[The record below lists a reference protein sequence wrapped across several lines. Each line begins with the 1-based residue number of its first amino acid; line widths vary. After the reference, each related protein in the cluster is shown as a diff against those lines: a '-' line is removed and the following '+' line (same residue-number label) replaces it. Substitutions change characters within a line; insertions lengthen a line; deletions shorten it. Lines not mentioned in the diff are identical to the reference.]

1 MIRLDNWRVRMEV
14 RDRELGYES
23 DHLHRRLEI
32 AADLDAGWAVKL
44 DMALGKAKNVVDL
57 ERTGDV
63 LWVELTR
70 DILAADG
77 LYGAVSFINQNGCG
91 ESSRNL
97 RRTRDVLL
105 GLAAHPNV
113 YGVVAIGLGCE
124 INRMDDFLAELKA
137 RTSKPVEA
145 LLIQEEGG
153 TIETVA
159 KAKKIARRM
168 IIEASMCRRE
178 ECDLSELILGVEC
191 GGSDAT
197 SGLVSNPVMGLVS
210 DRVVAAG
217 GTSMFSE
224 TVEMIGAE
232 HILARRAATP
242 EVGQKILDYV
252 KHREQEQID
261 AGEDVRKTQPSP
273 GNKDGGI
280 TTLEEKSLG
289 CIYKGG
295 STPIV
300 DMIDCAHAPEKK
312 GLVLMDTPCYD
323 MLSVT
328 AKAAGGCQLI
338 VFTTGRGNAI
348 GNPVVPVM
356 KVTAN
361 GETFRRMNDNIDLDM
376 SGVLTENVSLDEMAD
391 RTLRQIADTL
401 SGRLTSAE
409 VLGLGYSETI
419 ISRACEYC

>member
-1 MIRLDNWRVRMEV
+1 MGTRN
-14 RDRELGYES
+14 
-23 DHLHRRLEI
+23 H
-32 AADLDAGWAVKL
+32 
-44 DMALGKAKNVVDL
+44 
-57 ERTGDV
+57 V
-63 LWVELTR
+63 L
-70 DILAADG
+70 ILATVGCAAETARLAAEG

-252 KHREQEQID
+252 RHREQEQID

-376 SGVLTENVSLDEMAD
+376 SSVLTENVSLDEMAD

>member
-1 MIRLDNWRVRMEV
+1 MKFWGYRRPDGRVGTRN
-14 RDRELGYES
+14 
-23 DHLHRRLEI
+23 H
-32 AADLDAGWAVKL
+32 
-44 DMALGKAKNVVDL
+44 
-57 ERTGDV
+57 V
-63 LWVELTR
+63 L
-70 DILAADG
+70 ILATVGCAAETARLAAEG
-77 LYGAVSFINQNGCG
+77 LYGAVSFVNQNGCG

-124 INRMDDFLAELKA
+124 INRMDDFLTELKA

-252 KHREQEQID
+252 RHREQEQID

>member
-1 MIRLDNWRVRMEV
+1 MKFWGYRRPDGRVGTRN
-14 RDRELGYES
+14 
-23 DHLHRRLEI
+23 H
-32 AADLDAGWAVKL
+32 
-44 DMALGKAKNVVDL
+44 
-57 ERTGDV
+57 V
-63 LWVELTR
+63 L
-70 DILAADG
+70 ILATVGCAAETARLAAEG
-77 LYGAVSFINQNGCG
+77 LYGAVSFVNQNGCG
-91 ESSRNL
+91 ESSKNL
-97 RRTRDVLL
+97 RRTRDVLI

-137 RTSKPVEA
+137 RTDKPVEA

-210 DRVVAAG
+210 DRVVAEG
-217 GTSMFSE
+217 GTAMFSE

-252 KHREQEQID
+252 RFREDEQIA

-289 CIYKGG
+289 CIHKGG
-295 STPIV
+295 HTPVV
-300 DMIDCAHAPEKK
+300 DMIDCAHAPTKK

-328 AKAAGGCQLI
+328 AKAAGGAQLI

-361 GETFRRMNDNIDLDM
+361 GDTYRKLSDNIDLDM
-376 SGVLTENVSLDEMAD
+376 SPVLERDMSLEEMAD
-391 RTLRQIADTL
+391 ITLRQIVDTL

-409 VLGLGYSETI
+409 VLKLGYSETI

>member
-1 MIRLDNWRVRMEV
+1 MGTRNHVLILATV
-14 RDRELGYES
+14 GC
-23 DHLHRRLEI
+23 
-32 AADLDAGWAVKL
+32 AAETA
-44 DMALGKAKNVVDL
+44 
-57 ERTGDV
+57 R
-63 LWVELTR
+63 
-70 DILAADG
+70 LAADG

-252 KHREQEQID
+252 RHREQEQID
-261 AGEDVRKTQPSP
+261 SGEDVRKTQPSP

>member
-1 MIRLDNWRVRMEV
+1 MGTRN
-14 RDRELGYES
+14 
-23 DHLHRRLEI
+23 H
-32 AADLDAGWAVKL
+32 
-44 DMALGKAKNVVDL
+44 
-57 ERTGDV
+57 V
-63 LWVELTR
+63 L
-70 DILAADG
+70 ILATVGCAAETARLAAEG

-168 IIEASMCRRE
+168 ISEASMCRRE

-252 KHREQEQID
+252 RHREQEQID

>member
-1 MIRLDNWRVRMEV
+1 MKFWGYRRPDGRVGTRN
-14 RDRELGYES
+14 
-23 DHLHRRLEI
+23 H
-32 AADLDAGWAVKL
+32 
-44 DMALGKAKNVVDL
+44 
-57 ERTGDV
+57 V
-63 LWVELTR
+63 L
-70 DILAADG
+70 ILATVGCAAETARLAAEG
-77 LYGAVSFINQNGCG
+77 LCGAVSFVNQNGCG
-91 ESSRNL
+91 ESSKNL
-97 RRTRDVLL
+97 RRTRDVLI

-137 RTSKPVEA
+137 RTDKPVEA

-159 KAKKIARRM
+159 KAKKMTRRM

-210 DRVVAAG
+210 DRVVAEG
-217 GTSMFSE
+217 GTAMFSE

-252 KHREQEQID
+252 RFREDEQIA

-289 CIYKGG
+289 CIHKGG
-295 STPIV
+295 HTPVV
-300 DMIDCAHAPEKK
+300 DMIDCAHAPTKK

-328 AKAAGGCQLI
+328 AKAAGGAQLI

-361 GETFRRMNDNIDLDM
+361 GDTYRKLSDNIDLDM
-376 SGVLTENVSLDEMAD
+376 SPVLERDMSLEEMAD
-391 RTLRQIADTL
+391 ITLRQIVDTL

-409 VLGLGYSETI
+409 VLKLGYSETI

>member
-1 MIRLDNWRVRMEV
+1 MIFDKRFSARAAVCGLLPGHSLYGGDSSVKFWGYRRPDGRVGTRN
-14 RDRELGYES
+14 
-23 DHLHRRLEI
+23 H
-32 AADLDAGWAVKL
+32 
-44 DMALGKAKNVVDL
+44 
-57 ERTGDV
+57 V
-63 LWVELTR
+63 L
-70 DILAADG
+70 ILATVGCAAETARLAAEG

-252 KHREQEQID
+252 RHREQEQID

-391 RTLRQIADTL
+391 RTLKQIADTL

>member
-1 MIRLDNWRVRMEV
+1 MKFWGYRRPDGRVGTRN
-14 RDRELGYES
+14 
-23 DHLHRRLEI
+23 H
-32 AADLDAGWAVKL
+32 
-44 DMALGKAKNVVDL
+44 
-57 ERTGDV
+57 V
-63 LWVELTR
+63 L
-70 DILAADG
+70 ILATVGCAAETARLAAEG
-77 LYGAVSFINQNGCG
+77 LCGAVSFVNQNGCG
-91 ESSRNL
+91 ESSKNL
-97 RRTRDVLL
+97 RRTRDVLI

-137 RTSKPVEA
+137 RTDKPVEA

-210 DRVVAAG
+210 DRVVAEG
-217 GTSMFSE
+217 GTAMFSE

-252 KHREQEQID
+252 RFREDEQIA

-289 CIYKGG
+289 CIHKGG
-295 STPIV
+295 HTPVV
-300 DMIDCAHAPEKK
+300 DMIDCAHAPTKK

-328 AKAAGGCQLI
+328 AKAAGGAQLI

-361 GETFRRMNDNIDLDM
+361 GDTYRKLSDNIDLDM
-376 SGVLTENVSLDEMAD
+376 SPVLERDMSLEEMAD
-391 RTLRQIADTL
+391 ITLRQIVDTL

-409 VLGLGYSETI
+409 VLKLGYSETI
-419 ISRACEYC
+419 ISRACEDC

>member
-1 MIRLDNWRVRMEV
+1 MKFWGYRRPDGRVGTRN
-14 RDRELGYES
+14 
-23 DHLHRRLEI
+23 H
-32 AADLDAGWAVKL
+32 
-44 DMALGKAKNVVDL
+44 
-57 ERTGDV
+57 V
-63 LWVELTR
+63 L
-70 DILAADG
+70 ILATVGCAAETARLAAEG

-252 KHREQEQID
+252 RHREQEQID

-361 GETFRRMNDNIDLDM
+361 GDTFRRMNDNIDLDM
-376 SGVLTENVSLDEMAD
+376 SGVLTENISLDEMAD

>member
-1 MIRLDNWRVRMEV
+1 MKFWGYRRPDGRVGTRN
-14 RDRELGYES
+14 
-23 DHLHRRLEI
+23 H
-32 AADLDAGWAVKL
+32 
-44 DMALGKAKNVVDL
+44 
-57 ERTGDV
+57 V
-63 LWVELTR
+63 L
-70 DILAADG
+70 ILATVGCAAETARLAAEG

-137 RTSKPVEA
+137 RTPKPVEA

>member
-1 MIRLDNWRVRMEV
+1 MKFWGYRRPDGRVGTRN
-14 RDRELGYES
+14 
-23 DHLHRRLEI
+23 H
-32 AADLDAGWAVKL
+32 
-44 DMALGKAKNVVDL
+44 
-57 ERTGDV
+57 V
-63 LWVELTR
+63 L
-70 DILAADG
+70 ILATVGCAAETARLAAEG

-252 KHREQEQID
+252 RRREQEQID

>member
-1 MIRLDNWRVRMEV
+1 MKFWGYRRPDGRVGTRNHV
-14 RDRELGYES
+14 LILATVGC
-23 DHLHRRLEI
+23 
-32 AADLDAGWAVKL
+32 AAETA
-44 DMALGKAKNVVDL
+44 
-57 ERTGDV
+57 R
-63 LWVELTR
+63 
-70 DILAADG
+70 LAADG

-252 KHREQEQID
+252 RHREQEQID

-348 GNPVVPVM
+348 SNPVVPVM

>member
-1 MIRLDNWRVRMEV
+1 MKFWGYRRPDGRVGTRN
-14 RDRELGYES
+14 
-23 DHLHRRLEI
+23 H
-32 AADLDAGWAVKL
+32 
-44 DMALGKAKNVVDL
+44 
-57 ERTGDV
+57 V
-63 LWVELTR
+63 L
-70 DILAADG
+70 ILATVGCAAETARLAAEG

-159 KAKKIARRM
+159 KVKKIARRM

-252 KHREQEQID
+252 RHREQEQID

>member
-1 MIRLDNWRVRMEV
+1 MGTRN
-14 RDRELGYES
+14 
-23 DHLHRRLEI
+23 H
-32 AADLDAGWAVKL
+32 
-44 DMALGKAKNVVDL
+44 
-57 ERTGDV
+57 V
-63 LWVELTR
+63 L
-70 DILAADG
+70 ILATVGCAAETARLAAEG

-252 KHREQEQID
+252 RHREQEQID

-391 RTLRQIADTL
+391 RTLKQIADTL

>member
-1 MIRLDNWRVRMEV
+1 MKFWGYRRPDGRVGTRN
-14 RDRELGYES
+14 
-23 DHLHRRLEI
+23 H
-32 AADLDAGWAVKL
+32 
-44 DMALGKAKNVVDL
+44 
-57 ERTGDV
+57 V
-63 LWVELTR
+63 L
-70 DILAADG
+70 ILATVGCAAETARLAAEG

-252 KHREQEQID
+252 RHREQEQID

-300 DMIDCAHAPEKK
+300 DMIDCAHAPEKR

-361 GETFRRMNDNIDLDM
+361 GDTFRRMNDNIDLDM

>member
-1 MIRLDNWRVRMEV
+1 MPGHSLYGGGSSVKFWGYRRPDGRVGTRN
-14 RDRELGYES
+14 
-23 DHLHRRLEI
+23 H
-32 AADLDAGWAVKL
+32 
-44 DMALGKAKNVVDL
+44 
-57 ERTGDV
+57 V
-63 LWVELTR
+63 L
-70 DILAADG
+70 ILATVGCAAETARMAAEG

-124 INRMDDFLAELKA
+124 INRMGDFLAELKA

>member
-1 MIRLDNWRVRMEV
+1 MPGHSLYGGGSSVKFWGYRRPDGRVGTRN
-14 RDRELGYES
+14 
-23 DHLHRRLEI
+23 H
-32 AADLDAGWAVKL
+32 
-44 DMALGKAKNVVDL
+44 
-57 ERTGDV
+57 V
-63 LWVELTR
+63 L
-70 DILAADG
+70 ILATVGCAAETARLAAEG

-91 ESSRNL
+91 ESSRSL

-252 KHREQEQID
+252 RHREQEQID

>member
-1 MIRLDNWRVRMEV
+1 MKFWGYRRPDGRVGTRN
-14 RDRELGYES
+14 
-23 DHLHRRLEI
+23 H
-32 AADLDAGWAVKL
+32 
-44 DMALGKAKNVVDL
+44 
-57 ERTGDV
+57 V
-63 LWVELTR
+63 L
-70 DILAADG
+70 ILATVGCAAETARMAAEG

-124 INRMDDFLAELKA
+124 INRMDDFLAKLKA

>member
-1 MIRLDNWRVRMEV
+1 MKFWGYRRPDGRVGTRN
-14 RDRELGYES
+14 
-23 DHLHRRLEI
+23 H
-32 AADLDAGWAVKL
+32 
-44 DMALGKAKNVVDL
+44 
-57 ERTGDV
+57 V
-63 LWVELTR
+63 L
-70 DILAADG
+70 ILATVGCAAETARMAAEG

-252 KHREQEQID
+252 RHREQEQID

-361 GETFRRMNDNIDLDM
+361 GDTFRRMNDNIDLDM

>member
-1 MIRLDNWRVRMEV
+1 MKFWGYRRPDGRVGTRN
-14 RDRELGYES
+14 
-23 DHLHRRLEI
+23 H
-32 AADLDAGWAVKL
+32 
-44 DMALGKAKNVVDL
+44 
-57 ERTGDV
+57 V
-63 LWVELTR
+63 L
-70 DILAADG
+70 ILATVGCAAETARMAAEG

-105 GLAAHPNV
+105 GLSAHPNV

>member
-1 MIRLDNWRVRMEV
+1 MKFWGYRRPDGRVGTRNHV
-14 RDRELGYES
+14 LILATVGC
-23 DHLHRRLEI
+23 
-32 AADLDAGWAVKL
+32 AAETA
-44 DMALGKAKNVVDL
+44 
-57 ERTGDV
+57 R
-63 LWVELTR
+63 
-70 DILAADG
+70 LAADG

-197 SGLVSNPVMGLVS
+197 SGLASNPVMGLVS

-252 KHREQEQID
+252 RHREQEQID

>member
-1 MIRLDNWRVRMEV
+1 MKFWGYRRPDGRVGTRN
-14 RDRELGYES
+14 
-23 DHLHRRLEI
+23 H
-32 AADLDAGWAVKL
+32 
-44 DMALGKAKNVVDL
+44 
-57 ERTGDV
+57 V
-63 LWVELTR
+63 L
-70 DILAADG
+70 ILATVGCAAETAHLAAEG
-77 LYGAVSFINQNGCG
+77 LCGAVSFVNQNGCG
-91 ESSRNL
+91 ESSKNL
-97 RRTRDVLL
+97 RRTRDVLI

-137 RTSKPVEA
+137 RTDKPVEA

-210 DRVVAAG
+210 DRVVAEG
-217 GTSMFSE
+217 GTAMFSE

-252 KHREQEQID
+252 RFREDEQIA

-289 CIYKGG
+289 CIHKGG
-295 STPIV
+295 HTPVV
-300 DMIDCAHAPEKK
+300 DMIDCAHAPTKK

-328 AKAAGGCQLI
+328 AKAAGGAQLI

-361 GETFRRMNDNIDLDM
+361 GDTYRKLSDNIDLDM
-376 SGVLTENVSLDEMAD
+376 SPVLERDMSLEEMAD
-391 RTLRQIADTL
+391 ITLRQIVDTL

-409 VLGLGYSETI
+409 VLKLGYSETI

>member
-1 MIRLDNWRVRMEV
+1 MKFWGYRRPDGRVGTRNHV
-14 RDRELGYES
+14 LILATVGC
-23 DHLHRRLEI
+23 
-32 AADLDAGWAVKL
+32 AAETA
-44 DMALGKAKNVVDL
+44 
-57 ERTGDV
+57 R
-63 LWVELTR
+63 
-70 DILAADG
+70 LAADG
-77 LYGAVSFINQNGCG
+77 LYGAVSFVNQNGCG

-124 INRMDDFLAELKA
+124 INRMDDFLSELKA

-252 KHREQEQID
+252 RHREQEQID

>member
-1 MIRLDNWRVRMEV
+1 MKFWGYRRPDGRVGTRN
-14 RDRELGYES
+14 
-23 DHLHRRLEI
+23 H
-32 AADLDAGWAVKL
+32 
-44 DMALGKAKNVVDL
+44 
-57 ERTGDV
+57 V
-63 LWVELTR
+63 L
-70 DILAADG
+70 ILATVGCAAETARLAAEG
-77 LYGAVSFINQNGCG
+77 LYGAVSFVNQNGCG
-91 ESSRNL
+91 ESSKNL
-97 RRTRDVLL
+97 RRTRDVLI

-137 RTSKPVEA
+137 RTDKPVEA

-210 DRVVAAG
+210 DRVVAEG
-217 GTSMFSE
+217 GTAMFSE

-252 KHREQEQID
+252 RIREDEQIA

-289 CIYKGG
+289 CIHKGG
-295 STPIV
+295 HTPVV
-300 DMIDCAHAPEKK
+300 DMIDCAHAPTKK

-328 AKAAGGCQLI
+328 AKAAGGAQLI

-361 GETFRRMNDNIDLDM
+361 GDTYRKLSDNIDLDM
-376 SGVLTENVSLDEMAD
+376 SPVLERDMSLEEMAD
-391 RTLRQIADTL
+391 ITLRQIVDTL

-409 VLGLGYSETI
+409 VLKLGYSETI

>member
-1 MIRLDNWRVRMEV
+1 MKFWGYRRPDGRVGTRN
-14 RDRELGYES
+14 
-23 DHLHRRLEI
+23 H
-32 AADLDAGWAVKL
+32 
-44 DMALGKAKNVVDL
+44 
-57 ERTGDV
+57 V
-63 LWVELTR
+63 L
-70 DILAADG
+70 ILATVGCAAETARLAAEG
-77 LYGAVSFINQNGCG
+77 LYGAVSFVNQNGCG

-124 INRMDDFLAELKA
+124 INRMDDFLTELKA

-252 KHREQEQID
+252 RHREQEQID

-391 RTLRQIADTL
+391 RTLKQIADTL

>member
-1 MIRLDNWRVRMEV
+1 MKFWGYRRPDGRVGTRN
-14 RDRELGYES
+14 
-23 DHLHRRLEI
+23 H
-32 AADLDAGWAVKL
+32 
-44 DMALGKAKNVVDL
+44 
-57 ERTGDV
+57 V
-63 LWVELTR
+63 L
-70 DILAADG
+70 ILATVGCAAETARLAAEG

-145 LLIQEEGG
+145 VLIQEEGG

-252 KHREQEQID
+252 RHREQEQID

>member
-1 MIRLDNWRVRMEV
+1 MKFWGYRRPDGRVGTRN
-14 RDRELGYES
+14 
-23 DHLHRRLEI
+23 H
-32 AADLDAGWAVKL
+32 
-44 DMALGKAKNVVDL
+44 
-57 ERTGDV
+57 V
-63 LWVELTR
+63 L
-70 DILAADG
+70 ILATVGCAAETARLAAEG

-210 DRVVAAG
+210 DRVVAAC

-252 KHREQEQID
+252 RHREQEQID

>member
-1 MIRLDNWRVRMEV
+1 MKFWGYRRPDGRVGTRNHV
-14 RDRELGYES
+14 LILATVGC
-23 DHLHRRLEI
+23 
-32 AADLDAGWAVKL
+32 AAETA
-44 DMALGKAKNVVDL
+44 
-57 ERTGDV
+57 R
-63 LWVELTR
+63 
-70 DILAADG
+70 LAADG

-224 TVEMIGAE
+224 TMEMIGAE

-252 KHREQEQID
+252 RHREQEQID

>member
-1 MIRLDNWRVRMEV
+1 MGTRN
-14 RDRELGYES
+14 
-23 DHLHRRLEI
+23 H
-32 AADLDAGWAVKL
+32 
-44 DMALGKAKNVVDL
+44 
-57 ERTGDV
+57 V
-63 LWVELTR
+63 L
-70 DILAADG
+70 ILATVGCAAETARLAAEG

-124 INRMDDFLAELKA
+124 INRMDDFLTELKA

-252 KHREQEQID
+252 RHREQEQID

-376 SGVLTENVSLDEMAD
+376 SSVLTENVSLDEMAD

>member
-1 MIRLDNWRVRMEV
+1 MKFWGYRRPDGRVGTRN
-14 RDRELGYES
+14 
-23 DHLHRRLEI
+23 H
-32 AADLDAGWAVKL
+32 
-44 DMALGKAKNVVDL
+44 
-57 ERTGDV
+57 V
-63 LWVELTR
+63 L
-70 DILAADG
+70 ILATVGCAAETARLAAEG

-191 GGSDAT
+191 SGSDAT

-252 KHREQEQID
+252 RHREQEQID

-376 SGVLTENVSLDEMAD
+376 SSVLTENVSLDEMAD

>member
-1 MIRLDNWRVRMEV
+1 MKFWGYRRPDGRVGTRN
-14 RDRELGYES
+14 
-23 DHLHRRLEI
+23 H
-32 AADLDAGWAVKL
+32 
-44 DMALGKAKNVVDL
+44 
-57 ERTGDV
+57 V
-63 LWVELTR
+63 L
-70 DILAADG
+70 ILATVGCAAETARLAAEG

-252 KHREQEQID
+252 RHREQEQID

-300 DMIDCAHAPEKK
+300 DMIDCAHVPEKK

-376 SGVLTENVSLDEMAD
+376 SGVLTENVSLDEMAY

>member
-1 MIRLDNWRVRMEV
+1 MKFWGYRRPDGRVGTRN
-14 RDRELGYES
+14 
-23 DHLHRRLEI
+23 H
-32 AADLDAGWAVKL
+32 
-44 DMALGKAKNVVDL
+44 
-57 ERTGDV
+57 V
-63 LWVELTR
+63 L
-70 DILAADG
+70 ILATVGCAAETARMAAEG

-137 RTSKPVEA
+137 RSSKPVEA

-252 KHREQEQID
+252 RHREQEQID

>member
-1 MIRLDNWRVRMEV
+1 MKFWGYRRPDGRVGTRN
-14 RDRELGYES
+14 
-23 DHLHRRLEI
+23 H
-32 AADLDAGWAVKL
+32 
-44 DMALGKAKNVVDL
+44 
-57 ERTGDV
+57 V
-63 LWVELTR
+63 L
-70 DILAADG
+70 ILATVGCAAETARLAAEG
-77 LYGAVSFINQNGCG
+77 LCGAVSFVNQNGCG
-91 ESSRNL
+91 ESSKNL
-97 RRTRDVLL
+97 RRTRDVLI

-137 RTSKPVEA
+137 RTDKPVEA

-197 SGLVSNPVMGLVS
+197 SGLVSNPIMGLVS
-210 DRVVAAG
+210 DRVVAEG
-217 GTSMFSE
+217 GTAMFSE

-252 KHREQEQID
+252 RFREDEQIA

-289 CIYKGG
+289 CIHKGG
-295 STPIV
+295 HTPVV
-300 DMIDCAHAPEKK
+300 DMIDCAHAPTKK

-328 AKAAGGCQLI
+328 AKAAGGAQLI

-361 GETFRRMNDNIDLDM
+361 GDTYRKLSDNIDLDM
-376 SGVLTENVSLDEMAD
+376 SPVLERDMSLEEMAD
-391 RTLRQIADTL
+391 ITLRQIVDTL

-409 VLGLGYSETI
+409 VLKLGYSETI

>member
-1 MIRLDNWRVRMEV
+1 MGTRN
-14 RDRELGYES
+14 
-23 DHLHRRLEI
+23 H
-32 AADLDAGWAVKL
+32 
-44 DMALGKAKNVVDL
+44 
-57 ERTGDV
+57 V
-63 LWVELTR
+63 L
-70 DILAADG
+70 ILATVGCAAETARLAAEG

-252 KHREQEQID
+252 RHREQEQID

-300 DMIDCAHAPEKK
+300 DMIDCAHAPERK

>member
-1 MIRLDNWRVRMEV
+1 MGTRN
-14 RDRELGYES
+14 
-23 DHLHRRLEI
+23 H
-32 AADLDAGWAVKL
+32 
-44 DMALGKAKNVVDL
+44 
-57 ERTGDV
+57 V
-63 LWVELTR
+63 L
-70 DILAADG
+70 ILATVGCAAETARLAAEG

-159 KAKKIARRM
+159 KVKKIARRM

-252 KHREQEQID
+252 RHREQEQID

>member
-1 MIRLDNWRVRMEV
+1 MKFWGYRRPDGRVGTRN
-14 RDRELGYES
+14 
-23 DHLHRRLEI
+23 H
-32 AADLDAGWAVKL
+32 
-44 DMALGKAKNVVDL
+44 
-57 ERTGDV
+57 V
-63 LWVELTR
+63 L
-70 DILAADG
+70 ILATVGCAAETARLAAEG

-124 INRMDDFLAELKA
+124 INRMDDFLTELKA

-252 KHREQEQID
+252 RHREQEQID

-361 GETFRRMNDNIDLDM
+361 GETFRKMNDNIDLDM

-391 RTLRQIADTL
+391 RTLKQIADTL

>member
-1 MIRLDNWRVRMEV
+1 MKFWGYRRPDGRVGTRNHV
-14 RDRELGYES
+14 LILATVGC
-23 DHLHRRLEI
+23 
-32 AADLDAGWAVKL
+32 AAETA
-44 DMALGKAKNVVDL
+44 
-57 ERTGDV
+57 R
-63 LWVELTR
+63 
-70 DILAADG
+70 LAADG

-124 INRMDDFLAELKA
+124 INRMDDFLTELKA

-252 KHREQEQID
+252 RHREQEQID

-376 SGVLTENVSLDEMAD
+376 SSVLTENVSLDEMAD

>member
-1 MIRLDNWRVRMEV
+1 MKFWGYRRPDGRVGTRN
-14 RDRELGYES
+14 
-23 DHLHRRLEI
+23 H
-32 AADLDAGWAVKL
+32 
-44 DMALGKAKNVVDL
+44 
-57 ERTGDV
+57 V
-63 LWVELTR
+63 L
-70 DILAADG
+70 ILATVGCAAETARLTAEG
-77 LYGAVSFINQNGCG
+77 LYGAVSFVNQNGCG
-91 ESSRNL
+91 ESSKNL

-124 INRMDDFLAELKA
+124 INRMDDFLAELRA
-137 RTSKPVEA
+137 RTDKPVEA

-210 DRVVAAG
+210 DRVVAEG
-217 GTSMFSE
+217 GTAMFSE

-252 KHREQEQID
+252 RFREEEQIA

-289 CIYKGG
+289 CIHKGG
-295 STPIV
+295 HTPIV
-300 DMIDCAHAPEKK
+300 DMIDCAHAPTKK

-361 GETFRRMNDNIDLDM
+361 GDTFRKLSDNIDLDM
-376 SGVLTENVSLDEMAD
+376 SAVLEQGMSLEEMAD
-391 RTLRQIADTL
+391 ITLRQIADTL

>member
-1 MIRLDNWRVRMEV
+1 MKFWGYRRPDGRVGTRN
-14 RDRELGYES
+14 
-23 DHLHRRLEI
+23 H
-32 AADLDAGWAVKL
+32 
-44 DMALGKAKNVVDL
+44 
-57 ERTGDV
+57 V
-63 LWVELTR
+63 L
-70 DILAADG
+70 ILATVGCAAETARLAAEG

-105 GLAAHPNV
+105 GLAVHPNV

-217 GTSMFSE
+217 GTSMVSE

-252 KHREQEQID
+252 RHREQEQID

>member
-1 MIRLDNWRVRMEV
+1 MRFWGYRRPDGRVGTRN
-14 RDRELGYES
+14 
-23 DHLHRRLEI
+23 H
-32 AADLDAGWAVKL
+32 
-44 DMALGKAKNVVDL
+44 
-57 ERTGDV
+57 V
-63 LWVELTR
+63 L
-70 DILAADG
+70 ILATVGCAAETARLAAEG

-252 KHREQEQID
+252 RHREQEQID